1 MSARDKRFEIKQ
13 DKEKVSAL
21 VGDVIVDMI
30 AKEIFSGETTFEQRG
45 D

>member
-1 MSARDKRFEIKQ
+1 MSARDKCFEIKQ

-30 AKEIFSGETTFEQRG
+30 AKEISGETTFEQRR